1 MSQFN
6 PNIPQRKPT
15 LNVYSALL
23 AASVLLLLVG
33 SGWVAL
39 KNIELTSGGANQAGG
54 AFEYVEY
61 KGK

>member
-15 LNVYSALL
+15 LSIYSALL
-23 AASVLLLLVG
+23 AASVLLLLIG
-33 SGWVAL
+33 SGWIAW
-39 KNIELTSGGANQAGG
+39 KNIDLTTVGTNQGGP
-54 AFEYVEY
+54 FEYVEY

>member
-6 PNIPQRKPT
+6 PTMPQRKPALT
-15 LNVYSALL
+15 IYSALL
-23 AASVLLLLVG
+23 VTSVLLLLIG

-39 KNIELTSGGANQAGG
+39 QNIDLTSGGTNQGG
-54 AFEYVEY
+54 PFEYVEY

>member
-6 PNIPQRKPT
+6 PNLPQRKPK
-15 LNVYSALL
+15 LDIYSALL

-33 SGWVAL
+33 SGWIAL
-39 KNIELTSGGANQAGG
+39 KNIDITSGSAKQGG

-61 KGK
+61 KK

>member
-15 LNVYSALL
+15 LNIYSALL

-33 SGWVAL
+33 SGWIAL
-39 KNIELTSGGANQAGG
+39 KNIELTSGGSTQGG

>member
-15 LNVYSALL
+15 LNIYSALL
-23 AASVLLLLVG
+23 AASVLLLLIG
-33 SGWVAL
+33 SGWIAW
-39 KNIELTSGGANQAGG
+39 KNIDLTTVGTNQGGP
-54 AFEYVEY
+54 FEYVEY